1 MFTIKI
7 KFEKTGKEPVILE
20 NITNGQTI
28 LEVCLKHNI
37 DLQHNCGGVCACSTC
52 HIYVL
57 NGEEHL
63 EEMSIREKH
72 FLAICV
78 NPMPNSRLGCQS
90 LLISNSG
97 NVVVEIPENVKM

>member
-28 LEVCLKHNI
+28 LEVCLKHKI

-52 HIYVL
+52 HIYLL
-57 NGEEHL
+57 NGEEFL
-63 EEMSIREKH
+63 EEMSVREKH
-72 FLAICV
+72 FIARSR
-78 NPMPNSRLGCQS
+78 NPKSNSRLGCQC
-90 LLISNSG
+90 LLISDG
-97 NVVVEIPENVKM
+97 GEVEIVILDEKM